1 MGISL
6 VNPLQ
11 DPYWAE
17 TFFDIPSI
25 KVAVNKKVF
34 NIWFKME
41 NIFKLDQ
48 IALRMDLKASPV
60 ICTPIFWGTQFLFSI
75 KS

>member
-17 TFFDIPSI
+17 IFFDIPSI

-34 NIWFKME
+34 NICFKME
-41 NIFKLDQ
+41 NILNVYQIRSNCFAMGPNGKSSIVLHLD
-48 IALRMDLKASPV
+48 K
-60 ICTPIFWGTQFLFSI
+60 
-75 KS
+75 